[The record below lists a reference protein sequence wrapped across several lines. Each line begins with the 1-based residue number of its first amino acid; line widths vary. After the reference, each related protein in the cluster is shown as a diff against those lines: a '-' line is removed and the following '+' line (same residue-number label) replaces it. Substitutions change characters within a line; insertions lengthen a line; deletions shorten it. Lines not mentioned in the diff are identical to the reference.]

1 MIKAH
6 QLLIKVATRT
16 YLNISWSII
25 AKFTHRKK
33 MRKFSCSQNLLI
45 LIKTDIFPCPG
56 TMITP
61 PILIMLRIS
70 DKRVPLFD
78 SVLCIFRISSI
89 IADSVSLL
97 APYIFSLL
105 FFHQRYLFYRNTL
118 LFFLNLKKVRKKCL
132 LEIWPFSNFFKSFK
146 SSVKGSAA
154 ILFLSY
160 WNGIWFLQRWHV
172 SQIYNFPSNDCTG
185 WYNSAVSIWYFSCL
199 KNLTLRW

>member
-45 LIKTDIFPCPG
+45 LIKTGIFPCPG

-105 FFHQRYLFYRNTL
+105 FFHQRYLFSVTRSFFSWIWKKSGKSVFSKFD
-118 LFFLNLKKVRKKCL
+118 LFR
-132 LEIWPFSNFFKSFK
+132 IFSNPSTHLLKDLQPFYFWVIEMEFDFYKDDMFHK
-146 SSVKGSAA
+146 YTIFHQMIVLDDT
-154 ILFLSY
+154 ILQWAYDIF
-160 WNGIWFLQRWHV
+160 HV
-172 SQIYNFPSNDCTG
+172 
-185 WYNSAVSIWYFSCL
+185 
-199 KNLTLRW
+199 